1 MIETNLLAQFVAF
14 AKAGTLTPFS
24 NNATICSYPFEG
36 WTGGVPGSLGLA
48 GLDSL
53 IATTLTGQVVDI
65 PTGVGFCMYIR
76 RSCLDEVGLFD
87 AERFGR
93 GYGEENDFCRRAAA
107 TGQAKDIHEQD
118 TGYLHRCYRA
128 YAELAG
134 RYGWSKVKC
143 AAQGKPRSIGV
154 IHTEVY
160 QAVREIL

>member
-1 MIETNLLAQFVAF
+1 MGLPVPDRVVFLDMSPAVA
-14 AKAGTLTPFS
+14 
-24 NNATICSYPFEG
+24 
-36 WTGGVPGSLGLA
+36 
-48 GLDSL
+48 DQL
-53 IATTLTGQVVDI
+53 IAV
-65 PTGVGFCMYIR
+65 
-76 RSCLDEVGLFD
+76 
-87 AERFGR
+87 
-93 GYGEENDFCRRAAA
+93 RAAA

-143 AAQGKPRSIGV
+143 DAQGQPRSIEA